1 MKNTIRFFAAVVMLV
16 GWEGLAQAQQPAKVW
31 KIGVLVSD
39 SPSFNSPRAE
49 GLRQGLRELGYEE
62 GKNITFEYRYA
73 EGKLNRLPELATELV
88 RAKVDLIVVGG
99 TRVAVAAHKATKT
112 IPIVVSGAGD
122 LVAAGL
128 VRNFR
133 QPGGNVTG
141 VSRLSPDTI
150 GTRVQLLKE
159 ALPKTTRVGIVS
171 NPENPAYEGSL
182 KQIDLDIRAWGMTLQ
197 SVPVRS
203 LDNLESAFGSAVKG
217 RADALFVM
225 ADALLN
231 SSISRIVELAAK
243 NRLPA
248 MYDRASFVEAGG
260 LMSYGVNLAELSRRA
275 AWYVDQIFQG
285 AKPASLPLI
294 EPTKFELAINLKAA
308 QQLGITIP
316 QSVLARADKVIK

>member
-1 MKNTIRFFAAVVMLV
+1 MMRSTTLLTIMAMVVV
-16 GWEGLAQAQQPAKVW
+16 WAGVTQAQQPTKIW

-39 SPSFNSPRAE
+39 SAALNASRAE
-49 GLRQGLRELGYEE
+49 GLRQGLKDFGYEE
-62 GKNITFEYRYA
+62 GKNITLEYRYA
-73 EGKLNRLPELATELV
+73 EGKLNRLSELAAELV
-88 RAKVDLIVVGG
+88 HSKVDVIVVGG
-99 TRVAVAAHKATKT
+99 TRVAVAAHRATKT

-159 ALPKTTRVGIVS
+159 ALPKVTRLGIVS
-171 NPENPAYEGSL
+171 NPDNPAYEGGL
-182 KQIDLDIRAWGMTLQ
+182 KQIDLDVRAWGMTLQ

-203 LDNLESAFGSAVKG
+203 LDQLESAFDSAAKA
-217 RADALFVM
+217 RADAILVM
-225 ADALLN
+225 ADALLS
-231 SSISRIVELAAK
+231 SSISRVVELAAK

-248 MYDRASFVEAGG
+248 MYDRADFVEAGG
-260 LMSYGVNLAELSRRA
+260 LMSYGVNLADLSRRS
-275 AWYVDQIFQG
+275 AWYVDQILQG
-285 AKPASLPLI
+285 AKPAHLPLI
-294 EPTKFELAINLKAA
+294 EPTKFQLAINMNTAN
-308 QQLGITIP
+308 QLGITIP

>member
-1 MKNTIRFFAAVVMLV
+1 MKKPTRFFAAVAMLM
-16 GWEGLAQAQQPAKVW
+16 GWGGLALAQQPAKVW

-39 SPSFNSPRAE
+39 SPSMNSTRAE
-49 GLRQGLRELGYEE
+49 GLRQGLKELGYEE
-62 GKNITFEYRYA
+62 GKNIILEYRHA
-73 EGKLNRLPELATELV
+73 EGKLNRLPELAADLV
-88 RAKVDLIVVGG
+88 HLKVDLIVVGG
-99 TRVAVAAHKATKT
+99 TRVAVAAHQATKT

-122 LVAAGL
+122 LVKAGL

-171 NPENPAYEGSL
+171 NPENPAYEGGL
-182 KQIDLDIRAWGMTLQ
+182 KQVDLDIRAWGMTLQ

-203 LDNLESAFGSAVKG
+203 VDQLESAFASAVKA
-217 RADALFVM
+217 RNDALFIM
-225 ADALLN
+225 ADALL
-231 SSISRIVELAAK
+231 SSSMSRIVELAAK

-294 EPTKFELAINLKAA
+294 EPTKFELAVNLNTA

-316 QSVLARADKVIK
+316 QSVLGRADKVVK